1 MRSGYLVSS
10 IGKKFTKNQRKGYK
24 GMKNKGV
31 NRYSRGSS
39 RDWRESNPR
48 IKAFPM
54 TQRSEYRL
62 SITRG
67 VYDLLEE
74 ITD

>member
-1 MRSGYLVSS
+1 
-10 IGKKFTKNQRKGYK
+10 
-24 GMKNKGV
+24 MKNKGV